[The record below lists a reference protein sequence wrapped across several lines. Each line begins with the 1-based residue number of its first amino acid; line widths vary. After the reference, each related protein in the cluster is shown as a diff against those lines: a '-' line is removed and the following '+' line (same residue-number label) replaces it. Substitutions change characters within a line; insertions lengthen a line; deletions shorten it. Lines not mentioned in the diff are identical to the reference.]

1 MKYGTLVY
9 INIDGR
15 VLMMRKAT
23 RRDDPNS
30 GYYTLPGGKL
40 GSNERKTPE
49 GRLAGAVR
57 ETEEETGLRIISPIA
72 RGVILF
78 NNKGRI
84 FDNWPNP
91 EDFLVYI
98 FATGSYTGELR
109 GSEEGTPVWIDEKE
123 IPLLPKN
130 SGDAKVYEWLKNPRS
145 FQGVIKH
152 KGKALDE
159 FGTFVEY
166 L

>member
-1 MKYGTLVY
+1 MMKYGTLVHLSVNEK
-9 INIDGR
+9 I
-15 VLMMRKAT
+15 LMLKKEARPN
-23 RRDDPNS
+23 DPNS

-57 ETEEETGLRIISPIA
+57 ETEEETGLKIISPIA

-91 EDFLVYI
+91 EI
-98 FATGSYTGELR
+98 F
-109 GSEEGTPVWIDEKE
+109 
-123 IPLLPKN
+123 
-130 SGDAKVYEWLKNPRS
+130 
-145 FQGVIKH
+145 
-152 KGKALDE
+152 
-159 FGTFVEY
+159 
-166 L
+166 